1 MTIYGG
7 HEGTEHVGRVLGGRW
22 LLDRL
27 LREGGMGAVYR
38 ARDLETGADVAVKV
52 VLGLD
57 PHVASRFAREVR
69 ALAQLRHPRIVRYV
83 GHGVAD
89 LPYLVMEWLQGE
101 DLSARLARGSL
112 DPKDT
117 VALARAVAGALAAA
131 HREGL
136 VHRDIKPANIFLVD
150 RDPARAKVLDFGL
163 VSAGHGVCSSIS
175 RGLLL
180 GTPAYMSPEQA
191 RGAQSSAV
199 DASSDVFSFG
209 VVLYKCLTGRA
220 PFTGD
225 NVQALALK
233 IALEDPPRVASLRP
247 GVPAE
252 LDALIAHMLAKEPAG
267 RPRDGAEL
275 LARLDGIRLVESDPP
290 AWLFAEQHLVSLVL
304 LDLGSHAQ
312 EARRLADVV
321 RAHGAEARPLGPGA
335 RFVALLEVR
344 GSATDHAARAA
355 RMAMGLRRAF
365 PHAPLAV
372 VTGRAVLGGAHP
384 SGESVDRA
392 VHLLPRARIA
402 GSIVLDDVTA
412 ALLEGVFDV
421 ARDAGGARLGE
432 ARTPTAP
439 GRTLLGKVSPFVG
452 RDREMQILEGALA
465 ESIAESVA
473 RVVLVTAPSG
483 MGKSRLRRE
492 LAAKLDASRAANL
505 WLAVGAP
512 LAARSPFGFLR
523 DLVRCA
529 AGLRD
534 GAPDA
539 ERRVELRARTAA
551 VLGGEAAQLRVHEFL
566 CELLG
571 IGDPAAS
578 SAALVAARRD
588 PALMH
593 DQIRRAWIDWTS
605 AACAAHPLLIL
616 LEDLHWGD
624 APSLHAI
631 EMALRML
638 QDAPLTVVAFAR
650 PDVEEAFPSL
660 FRERGVVEMRLDALP
675 RRASERF
682 VRALLGDSVPPAQLA
697 AMVERAG
704 GNAFYLEELIRA
716 AAEGSSELPATVLAM
731 VQARLEAMEPGARRV
746 LRAASTFGRVFW
758 LGAVRALLQG
768 QEDAAFWLAELARR
782 EVIVPCPES
791 RFRGDAEYA
800 FRHETVREAAYAM
813 LTDDDRPHAHRLAG
827 EWLVAAGEDDDMVL
841 AEHFER
847 GHDAAAARSWY
858 ARAAE
863 RALFANDLQ
872 GALDLVRKA
881 EACGAS
887 GESLGTLRLVQAE
900 AHEWLG
906 DTVTAEA
913 CSSEAMLLV
922 PRHSDAWY
930 RAAAALA
937 VSMRATQNWNRTLQL
952 RAELL
957 SGAAPPPRAPA
968 LVALLSVARVLFYGN
983 RYDEA
988 AHVVRGVREAAE
1000 AIGSNDPNLLAH
1012 LRHEQSDMA
1021 YLQGE
1026 LDVSLRLVEDAAELY
1041 ASIGDRRRVLRA
1053 RAAAI
1058 GLFYRLLGAYEE
1070 SVRILR
1076 ACVEEA
1082 ERLALPAMAAHARLN
1097 LGPALAILGE
1107 GAEAV
1112 ACERE
1117 AIGGMRNNPRLH
1129 ATAHAYLA
1137 LALESSGDLAGA
1149 ERSARAAL
1157 ESIGDKNPQS
1167 RSAFAGILGGILL
1180 ARGRPRDAL
1189 LCAREGMDLLA
1200 SLGGVEVGEIRLR
1213 LVHAEALRATG
1224 ERPAAREAILRA
1236 RARLLSLAGKL
1247 TEGALRTSFLER
1259 VPENARLLGLDL

>member
-7 HEGTEHVGRVLGGRW
+7 HEGIEHVGRVLGGRW

-38 ARDLETGADVAVKV
+38 ARDLETGADVAVKL

-101 DLSARLARGSL
+101 DLSARLARGRL
-112 DPKDT
+112 DPKST
-117 VALARAVAGALAAA
+117 VALGRAVAGALAAA

-150 RDPARAKVLDFGL
+150 REPARAKLLDFGL

-191 RGAQSSAV
+191 RGAQSSSL
-199 DASSDVFSFG
+199 DASSDVFSLG

-225 NVQALALK
+225 NVHALALK
-233 IALEDPPRVASLRP
+233 IALEEPPRVGDLRA

-252 LDALIAHMLAKEPAG
+252 LDELIAQMLAKEPAA

-275 LARLDGIRLVESDPP
+275 LARLDGIRLVRSEPP
-290 AWLFAEQHLVSLVL
+290 AWLSAEQRLVSLVL
-304 LDLGSHAQ
+304 LGPRAEEIPRVADL
-312 EARRLADVV
+312 V
-321 RAHGAEARPLGPGA
+321 RAHGAEPRSLGAHAGA
-335 RFVALLEVR
+335 RFAALLEIR

-355 RMAMGLRRAF
+355 QMAMGLRRAL

-372 VTGRAVLGGAHP
+372 VTGRAVLAGPNP
-384 SGESVDRA
+384 SGEAIERA
-392 VHLLPRARIA
+392 EHLLSREGDA
-402 GSIVLDDVTA
+402 GAIVLDDVTA
-412 ALLEGVFDV
+412 GLLEGLFVI
-421 ARDAGGARLGE
+421 ARGASGARLGE
-432 ARTPTAP
+432 VRTPTAP
-439 GRTLLGKVSPFVG
+439 GRTLLGKRSPFVG

-492 LAAKLDASRAANL
+492 FASKLGASRAAHL

-512 LAARSPFGFLR
+512 LSARSPFGFLR

-534 GAPDA
+534 GAPDI
-539 ERRVELRARTAA
+539 ERRAELGVRISAII
-551 VLGGEAAQLRVHEFL
+551 GGQAAQTRVHEFL

-605 AACAAHPLLIL
+605 AACAAHPLLIV

-631 EMALRML
+631 EMALRTL
-638 QDAPLTVVAFAR
+638 HDAPLTVVAFAR
-650 PDVEEAFPSL
+650 PEIEEAFPSL
-660 FRERGVVEMRLDALP
+660 FRERGVLEMRLDALP

-682 VRALLGDSVPPAQLA
+682 VRALLGESVPAPQLA

-758 LGAVRALLQG
+758 LGGVRALLQG

-782 EVIVPCPES
+782 EVVVPCPES
-791 RFRGDAEYA
+791 RFVGDAEYA
-800 FRHETVREAAYAM
+800 FRHETIREAAYAM
-813 LTDDDRPHAHRLAG
+813 LTDDDRPHAHRHAG
-827 EWLVAAGEDDDMVL
+827 AWLVAAGEDDDMVL

-847 GHDAAAARSWY
+847 GDDTEAARTRY

-863 RALFANDLQ
+863 RALFANDLR
-872 GALDLVRKA
+872 GALELTRKA
-881 EACGAS
+881 EACGAA
-887 GESLGTLRLVQAE
+887 GESLGALRLVQAE

-913 CSSEAMLLV
+913 CSSEAMLLL

-930 RAAAALA
+930 RAAASLA

-957 SGAAPPPRAPA
+957 SPGPARAPA
-968 LVALLSVARVLFYGN
+968 LVAFLSVARALFYGN

-988 AHVVRGVREAAE
+988 AQVVRGVREAAE
-1000 AIGSNDPNLLAH
+1000 SIGRSDPYLLAH

-1053 RAAAI
+1053 RGAAI

-1076 ACVEEA
+1076 ACIDEA

-1129 ATAHAYLA
+1129 ATAHAYMA
-1137 LALESSGDLAGA
+1137 LALESGGYLAGA
-1149 ERSARAAL
+1149 ERYARAAL
-1157 ESIGDKNPQS
+1157 EQIGDKNPQS
-1167 RSAFAGILGGILL
+1167 RSAFAGILAGILL

-1189 LCAREGMDLLA
+1189 LCAREGMHLLA

-1224 ERPAAREAILRA
+1224 ERDAAREAILRA
-1236 RARLLSLAGKL
+1236 RARLLALAGKL
-1247 TEGALRTSFLER
+1247 TDGALRASFLDR
-1259 VPENARLLGLDL
+1259 VPENARLLRMEL